1 MDINETRDKKTESKH
16 DLALNTERKDQPKEN
31 EEKLQ
36 KGSSDKFIPSEVMD
50 VLLDEV
56 SSARVVDTQTYIAE
70 TQARVWKAL
79 KRRLQFETTM
89 ERSENFL
96 RKHVNSKLKLVVL
109 YADLVGSTRM
119 SRTLP
124 VDRLATI
131 VQTFTQEMFFAVSNF
146 DGYVLKYVG
155 DAVIAYFPADVNYYL
170 VCDTAINCASSM
182 ITILQQGINPILS
195 QYDYPELQVKIGIDA
210 GEHSVIQYGRDQKSH
225 VDILGYSI
233 SIASKI
239 TALAQPNQV
248 VISQAV
254 YNGVHPSLRKKFS
267 QLQLDPNIWNYTDEN
282 TGEIYRLYALNV
294 LC

>member
-1 MDINETRDKKTESKH
+1 MDTNETPSKGKKTDSKS
-16 DLALNTERKDQPKEN
+16 DLTLNTEQKDGLKAN
-31 EEKLQ
+31 LQ
-36 KGSSDKFIPSEVMD
+36 NGLSEKFIPDEVMD
-50 VLLDEV
+50 ILLDEV
-56 SSARVVDTQTYIAE
+56 SSVRTVDTQTYIAE

-79 KRRLQFETTM
+79 KRGLQFETTM
-89 ERSENFL
+89 ERSDRFL
-96 RKHVNSKLKLVVL
+96 RKHINSKLRLVVL

-131 VQTFTQEMFFAVSNF
+131 IQTFTQEMSFAISNF

-155 DAVIAYFPADVNYYL
+155 DAVIGYFPADENYYL
-170 VCDTAINCASSM
+170 ACDTAVNCTSSM
-182 ITILQQGINPILS
+182 ITILQQGINPVLN

-210 GEHSVIQYGRDQKSH
+210 GEHSVVQYGRNEKSH

-233 SIASKI
+233 SMASKI

-254 YNGVHPSLRKKFS
+254 YNGMHPSLRNKFS
-267 QLQLDPNIWNYTDEN
+267 QLHLDPQVWNYTDES
-282 TGEIYRLYALNV
+282 TGEIYRLYALDG
-294 LC
+294 

>member
-1 MDINETRDKKTESKH
+1 MDTGETPFKDKKTDSKP
-16 DLALNTERKDQPKEN
+16 DLKLDTKQKDELKEN
-31 EEKLQ
+31 SQ
-36 KGSSDKFIPSEVMD
+36 KDLSDKFIPDEVMD

-56 SSARVVDTQTYIAE
+56 SSVRVVDTQTYIAE

-79 KRRLQFETTM
+79 KRGLQFETTM
-89 ERSENFL
+89 ERSDRFL
-96 RKHVNSKLKLVVL
+96 RKHVNSKVKLVVL

-131 VQTFTQEMFFAVSNF
+131 IQTFTQEMSFAVSNF

-170 VCDTAINCASSM
+170 ACDTAVNCTSSM
-182 ITILQQGINPILS
+182 ITILQQGINPVLN
-195 QYDYPELQVKIGIDA
+195 QYDYPELEVKIGIDA
-210 GEHSVIQYGRDQKSH
+210 GEHSVIQYGRDEKSH

-233 SIASKI
+233 SMASKI

-248 VISQAV
+248 VVSQTV
-254 YNGVHPSLRKKFS
+254 YNGMHPSLRKKFS
-267 QLQLDPNIWNYTDEN
+267 QMQLDPQVWNYTDES
-282 TGEIYRLYALNV
+282 TGEIYRLYALNG
-294 LC
+294 

>member
-1 MDINETRDKKTESKH
+1 LDTGETPFKDKKTDSKP
-16 DLALNTERKDQPKEN
+16 DLKLDTKQKDELKEN
-31 EEKLQ
+31 SQ
-36 KGSSDKFIPSEVMD
+36 KDLSDKFIPDEVMD

-56 SSARVVDTQTYIAE
+56 SSVRVVDTQTYIAE

-79 KRRLQFETTM
+79 KRGLQFETTM
-89 ERSENFL
+89 ERSDRFL
-96 RKHVNSKLKLVVL
+96 RKHVNSKVKLVVL

-131 VQTFTQEMFFAVSNF
+131 IQTFTQEMSFAVSNF

-170 VCDTAINCASSM
+170 ACDTAVNCTSSM
-182 ITILQQGINPILS
+182 ITILQQGINPVLN
-195 QYDYPELQVKIGIDA
+195 QYDYPELEVKIGIDA
-210 GEHSVIQYGRDQKSH
+210 GEHSVIQYGRDEKSH

-233 SIASKI
+233 SMASKI

-248 VISQAV
+248 VVSQTV
-254 YNGVHPSLRKKFS
+254 YNGMHPSLRKKFS
-267 QLQLDPNIWNYTDEN
+267 QMQLDPQVWNYTDES
-282 TGEIYRLYALNV
+282 TGEIYRLYALNG
-294 LC
+294 